1 MSVLLFLEGVMA
13 HLSLKKYQQ
22 TTLSN
27 AGEASP
33 YQLVAL
39 LFQKLLDNIATAKGA
54 IVQKDYA
61 KKGAQLSN
69 AIAIVGVLEASLDH
83 EKGGEISGN
92 LSALYSF
99 CSQKLFEANANNDID
114 LLNEIALIIIP
125 IKSGWDSIPPAE
137 QGKVS
142 F

>member
-1 MSVLLFLEGVMA
+1 MA
-13 HLSLKKYQQ
+13 HISLKKYQQ
-22 TTLSN
+22 TTVSS

-33 YQLVAL
+33 YQLVAM

-54 IVQKDYA
+54 IIRKDYEN
-61 KKGAQLSN
+61 KGLELSN
-69 AIAIVGVLEASLDH
+69 AIAIVGVLEGSLDH

-92 LSALYSF
+92 LSSLYMY
-99 CSQKLFEANANNDID
+99 CSEKLFEANSKNDIE
-114 LLNEIALIIIP
+114 LLNEIAQIIIP

>member
-1 MSVLLFLEGVMA
+1 MA

-22 TTLSN
+22 TTVSN

-33 YQLVAL
+33 YRLVAL

-54 IVQKDYA
+54 ISQNDYA
-61 KKGAQLSN
+61 KKGEQISN
-69 AIAIVGVLEASLDH
+69 AIAIVGVLEGSLDH
-83 EKGGEISGN
+83 EQGGDISAN
-92 LSALYSF
+92 LSALYNF
-99 CSQKLFEANANNDID
+99 CSEKLFEANTNNDTE
-114 LLNEIALIIIP
+114 LLNEVAQIIIP
-125 IKSGWDSIPPAE
+125 IKSGWDAIPLEE

>member
-1 MSVLLFLEGVMA
+1 MA

-22 TTLSN
+22 TTVSN

-61 KKGAQLSN
+61 KKGAQISN
-69 AIAIVGVLEASLDH
+69 AIAILGVLDGSLDH
-83 EKGGEISGN
+83 SEGGDISEN
-92 LSALYSF
+92 LSALYTFS
-99 CSQKLFEANANNDID
+99 SEKLFEASTNNDIE
-114 LLNEIALIIIP
+114 LLNEIALILIP
-125 IKSGWDSIPPAE
+125 IKSGWDSIPLEE
-137 QGKVS
+137 QGKAT

>member
-1 MSVLLFLEGVMA
+1 MA
-13 HLSLKKYQQ
+13 HVSLKKYQQ
-22 TTLSN
+22 TTVSN

-33 YQLVAL
+33 YQLVAM

-54 IVQKDYA
+54 IAQKDYA
-61 KKGAQLSN
+61 KKGAQISN
-69 AIAIVGVLEASLDH
+69 AIAILGVLDGSLDH
-83 EKGGEISGN
+83 DQGGDISSN
-92 LSALYSF
+92 LSALYTFS
-99 CSQKLFEANANNDID
+99 SEKLFEASSNNDIE

-125 IKSGWDSIPPAE
+125 IKSGWDAIPPEE

>member
-1 MSVLLFLEGVMA
+1 MP
-13 HLSLKKYQQ
+13 HISLKKYKQ
-22 TTLSN
+22 TELSN

-33 YQLVAL
+33 YRLVAL

-54 IVQKDYA
+54 ISQKDYA
-61 KKGAQLSN
+61 KKGIQISN
-69 AIAIVGVLEASLDH
+69 AIAIVGVLEGSLDH
-83 EKGGEISGN
+83 EKGGEISAN
-92 LSALYSF
+92 LSSLYNF
-99 CSQKLFEANANNDID
+99 CSEKLFEANTNNDID

-125 IKSGWDSIPPAE
+125 IKSGWDAIPLEE

>member
-1 MSVLLFLEGVMA
+1 MA
-13 HLSLKKYQQ
+13 HISLKKYKQ
-22 TTLSN
+22 TELSN

-33 YQLVAL
+33 YRLVAL

-54 IVQKDYA
+54 ISQKDYA
-61 KKGAQLSN
+61 KKGIQISN
-69 AIAIVGVLEASLDH
+69 AIAIVGVLEGSLDH
-83 EKGGEISGN
+83 EKGGEISTN
-92 LSALYSF
+92 LSSLYNF
-99 CSQKLFEANANNDID
+99 CSEKLFEANTNNDID

-125 IKSGWDSIPPAE
+125 IKSGWDAIPLEE

>member
-1 MSVLLFLEGVMA
+1 MA

-22 TTLSN
+22 TTVSN

-33 YQLVAL
+33 YQLVTM

-61 KKGAQLSN
+61 KKGAQISN
-69 AIAIVGVLEASLDH
+69 AIAILGVLDGALDH
-83 EKGGEISGN
+83 NQGGDISEN
-92 LSALYSF
+92 LSALYTFS
-99 CSQKLFEANANNDID
+99 SEKLFEASTNNDIE
-114 LLNEIALIIIP
+114 LLNEIALILIP
-125 IKSGWDSIPPAE
+125 IKSGWDSIPLEE
-137 QGKVS
+137 QGKVT

>member
-1 MSVLLFLEGVMA
+1 MA

-22 TTLSN
+22 TTVSN

-54 IVQKDYA
+54 IAQKDYA
-61 KKGAQLSN
+61 KKGAQISN
-69 AIAIVGVLEASLDH
+69 AIAILGVLDGSLDH
-83 EKGGEISGN
+83 SQGGDISEN
-92 LSALYSF
+92 LSALYTFS
-99 CSQKLFEANANNDID
+99 SEKLFEASTNNDIE

-125 IKSGWDSIPPAE
+125 IKSGWDAIPLEE

>member
-1 MSVLLFLEGVMA
+1 MA

-22 TTLSN
+22 TTVSN
-27 AGEASP
+27 ASEATP
-33 YQLVAL
+33 YQLVAM

-54 IVQKDYA
+54 IAQKDYA
-61 KKGAQLSN
+61 KKGAQISN
-69 AIAIVGVLEASLDH
+69 AIAILGVLEGSLDH
-83 EKGGEISGN
+83 SQGGDISEN
-92 LSALYSF
+92 LSALYTFS
-99 CSQKLFEANANNDID
+99 SEKLFEASTNNDIE

-125 IKSGWDSIPPAE
+125 IKSGWDSIPLAE